1 MIEETVETYKSLLC
15 SKAEYIWGE
24 IKAFLTAR
32 LTICISVGI
41 GMVLICGLIIFL
53 MFKVTS
59 VCIHRYN
66 RNRRGC
72 ICFKRNAPRRK
83 NATNQ
88 PVDISLLDM
97 KLINERHALLQNR
110 DCYQY
115 ETASII
121 EGRCLNIVDY

>member
-24 IKAFLTAR
+24 IKAFLTSD

-41 GMVLICGLIIFL
+41 GMLLICGLIIFL

-66 RNRRGC
+66 RKRRGC

-88 PVDISLLDM
+88 PVNISLIDM
-97 KLINERHALLQNR
+97 KEFNERHVLLQNR
-110 DCYQY
+110 DF
-115 ETASII
+115 S
-121 EGRCLNIVDY
+121 R